1 MSKYKSSRALPPK
14 FVKSADRTERLKSQI
29 CWPKEEPSAASG
41 PICRGP
47 PLLTSAPNVALAA
60 VSSTHIPDI
69 SDGVKDTWL
78 LLDIADD
85 GLTAI
90 SQDIALPAVAA
101 CAVSCVLFSIMLQQQ
116 KANIKS
122 LN

>member
-1 MSKYKSSRALPPK
+1 
-14 FVKSADRTERLKSQI
+14 
-29 CWPKEEPSAASG
+29 
-41 PICRGP
+41 
-47 PLLTSAPNVALAA
+47 VALAA

-69 SDGVKDTWL
+69 SDGVKDAWL